1 MKTKTQ
7 RFLGCLAAV
16 PLLLAS
22 ATLFAQQDTGGA
34 GGGFGGGGGGRRQF
48 GGGGGGGYTGGG
60 GGYAGGGGGGRF
72 NRGGPQLPQEF
83 AVLEQTSIFSRD
95 RRPSNIPT
103 GDEGGSVRPPRVPV
117 FTGVVTTEHDNVALL
132 EDSSQNPPVRP
143 VRIGEQFNNYGKVT
157 EITLDTLTLD
167 NNGQIRKI
175 EIGHNLRGEVPT
187 YDAAAFGSTA
197 YTSPTAVVTPN
208 PQDFQIQGRRGGG
221 RNNFNTGG
229 GIDNTGN
236 LGGFNGGG
244 RRGGRGG
251 FGGFGGATGA
261 DAGGGGPAVGAATVT
276 PAAPAGPPVN
286 VADVAERLRLRRLQ
300 ELNGGA
306 APAAPAAPAGQPAGD
321 Q

>member
-1 MKTKTQ
+1 
-7 RFLGCLAAV
+7 
-16 PLLLAS
+16 
-22 ATLFAQQDTGGA
+22 
-34 GGGFGGGGGGRRQF
+34 
-48 GGGGGGGYTGGG
+48 
-60 GGYAGGGGGGRF
+60 
-72 NRGGPQLPQEF
+72 
-83 AVLEQTSIFSRD
+83 
-95 RRPSNIPT
+95 
-103 GDEGGSVRPPRVPV
+103 
-117 FTGVVTTEHDNVALL
+117 L

-175 EIGHNLRGEVPT
+175 EIGHNLRGEVPA
-187 YDAAAFGSTA
+187 YDPAAFGSTT
-197 YTSPTAVVTPN
+197 YSSPTAVVTPN
-208 PQDFQIQGRRGGG
+208 PQDFQGRRGGG

-229 GIDNTGN
+229 GIDTTGIP
-236 LGGFNGGG
+236 GGFTSGG

-251 FGGFGGATGA
+251 FGGGFGGATGA
-261 DAGGGGPAVGAATVT
+261 DAGGGGGPAVGAATVT
-276 PAAPAGPPVN
+276 AAAPVGPPVN